1 MLKNIKRSCLA
12 LGLFACVIS
21 TSGCFLILGAAAG
34 AGGYAYVSGV
44 LEKNFTVSAEKL
56 EVATKRGLKDLSLVL
71 ESEESDRLSAKYRS
85 TLADGNTVKI
95 DIKALTEKTSVIRI
109 RIGIIGDKSK
119 SEMVLSAIQKFL

>member
-1 MLKNIKRSCLA
+1 MLANFKKTGLA
-12 LGLFACVIS
+12 LGLLACVLS

-34 AGGYAYVSGV
+34 VGGYAYVSGV
-44 LEKNFTVSAEKL
+44 LEKNFTVPAGQL
-56 EVATKRGLKDLSLVL
+56 EDATKKGLKDLKLVL

-85 TLADGNTVKI
+85 TLADGNAVKI

-119 SEMVLSAIQKFL
+119 SEMVLNAVQKHL